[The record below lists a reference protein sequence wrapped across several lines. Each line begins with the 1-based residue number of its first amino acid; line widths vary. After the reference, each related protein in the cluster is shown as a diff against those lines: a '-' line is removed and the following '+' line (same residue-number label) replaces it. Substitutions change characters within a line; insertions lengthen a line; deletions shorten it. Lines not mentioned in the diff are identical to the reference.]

1 MVEFTDIDA
10 YDDLVQSF
18 GPPAHQSFPTAEQ
31 LAFWRPRLPDLLLRY
46 WAEEGWGSLSKGQYW
61 VCDPDYLRPILEEVF
76 AGDPDYHADDL
87 VPFGYNALGM
97 IDVFMGQGRTMS
109 IDLMFGTVTWR
120 DQSGGPDEKETPDF
134 MPIYFR
140 ISDGAHHLDWNDED
154 MIPLFPW
161 ALENLGELQPG
172 EIYGF
177 VPAYSA
183 SGDYPVR
190 NLQRLPLI
198 EHLVMLANLSA
209 PTLYD
214 YVQPEGGQGG
224 FGTLVPIR
232 KVGQQL

>member
-1 MVEFTDIDA
+1 MVQYSEQDYFESLIRKYA
-10 YDDLVQSF
+10 PV
-18 GPPAHQSFPTAEQ
+18 AHSYPTEAQVEK
-31 LAFWRPRLPDLLLRY
+31 WRGRLPDFLLR
-46 WAEEGWGSLSKGQYW
+46 WWSEQGRGSLSNGQYW
-61 VCDPDYLRPILEEVF
+61 VCDPDQLRPVMEEVF
-76 AGDPDYHADDL
+76 AGDPKYNVDDL
-87 VPFGYNALGM
+87 IPFGYNALGM
-97 IDVFMGQGRTMS
+97 IDVFMGQGRTMT

-120 DQSGGPDEKETPDF
+120 DQSGGPDEEETPDF

-140 ISDGAHHLDWNDED
+140 ISGGAHRLDWNDED

-177 VPAYSA
+177 VPAYST

-198 EHLVMLANLSA
+198 EHLVMLANLSP

-214 YVQPEGGQGG
+214 YVQPEGEQGG

-232 KVGQQL
+232 KVGRQS